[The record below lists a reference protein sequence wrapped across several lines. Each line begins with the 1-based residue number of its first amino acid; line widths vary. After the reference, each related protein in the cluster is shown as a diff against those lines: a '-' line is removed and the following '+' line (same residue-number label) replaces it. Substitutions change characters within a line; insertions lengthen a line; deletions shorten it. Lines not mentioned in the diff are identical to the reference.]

1 MFVASSRNTMAN
13 ARPKFRATEAE
24 IVSLAELERMREE
37 LARLKRIEEERDR
50 VQSEIDAANRRLV
63 AFNGGGKGL
72 VGFNL
77 ICRRICR
84 ALKVNKEELLSNRR
98 NKEVTFARQA
108 IFYWARRRTRLS
120 FPDIG
125 RRMGDKDHT
134 TVLHGCRVYPK
145 KRAAM
150 GRNLRAVR

>member
-37 LARLKRIEEERDR
+37 LARLKRIEEERER
-50 VQSEIDAANRRLV
+50 VQGEIDAANKRLV
-63 AFNGGGKGL
+63 AFNGGEKG
-72 VGFNL
+72 VVRFNQ

-84 ALKVNKEELLSNRR
+84 ALKVNKEELLSDRR
-98 NKEVTFARQA
+98 HKEIAFARQA
-108 IFYWARRRTRLS
+108 IFYWATRRTRLS
-120 FPDIG
+120 HPEIG
-125 RRMGDKDHT
+125 RRMGGKDHT
-134 TVLHGCRVYPK
+134 TVLHGSRVYPK